1 MNEQEILGLEDRR
14 FAAMIDEDF
23 GTLEALTH
31 DELVYTHGHGG
42 RDSKASWIERL
53 PEVTP

>member
-42 RDSKASWIERL
+42 HDSKAS
-53 PEVTP
+53 